1 MTVAELIDQLRLF
14 PQGLQVQMTMNM
26 EYQEVVHPHFFR
38 METSMPSGN
47 TYVVIDNWAPK
58 EP

>member
-1 MTVAELIDQLRLF
+1 
-14 PQGLQVQMTMNM
+14 MNY
-26 EYQEVVHPHFFR
+26 EYQEVVQPHFFR

-47 TYVVIDNWAPK
+47 TYVVIDNWTPK